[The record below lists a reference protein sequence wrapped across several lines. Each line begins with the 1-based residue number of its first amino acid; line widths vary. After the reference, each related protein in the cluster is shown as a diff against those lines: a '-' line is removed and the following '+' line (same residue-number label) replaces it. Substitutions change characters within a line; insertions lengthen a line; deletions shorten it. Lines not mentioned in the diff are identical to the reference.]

1 MARLSKPRQPVFL
14 VAVDGS
20 PESAKAADR
29 AVELANKLG
38 AQLLIVTV
46 EDPRGLAL
54 PPTGPQRSDRRAA
67 PTSAQIVER
76 EWRRAKHE
84 GVSASSAV
92 LQALDPAEEIVRHAE
107 AQGAEMIVVGSRGLT
122 GIKRVLLGSVASKVV
137 ALAHC
142 PVLVVR

>member
-1 MARLSKPRQPVFL
+1 MFL

-20 PESAKAADR
+20 AGSAKAADR
-29 AVELANKLG
+29 AVEFANKLG
-38 AQLLIVTV
+38 AEILIVTV
-46 EDPRGLAL
+46 EDPRGLSR
-54 PPTGPQRSDRRAA
+54 PPPEPKGRGRGAA
-67 PTSAQIVER
+67 PSAADIVER
-76 EWRRAKHE
+76 EWRRAKDE

-92 LQALDPAEEIVRHAE
+92 LAGLDPAEEIVRYAE

-122 GIKRVLLGSVASKVV
+122 GIRRMLLGSVAAKVV

>member
-1 MARLSKPRQPVFL
+1 MFL

-54 PPTGPQRSDRRAA
+54 PPPKSKGTGRRGLPTAA
-67 PTSAQIVER
+67 DIVER
-76 EWRRAKHE
+76 EWRRAKDE

-92 LQALDPAEEIVRHAE
+92 LEALDPAQEIVRYAE

-122 GIKRVLLGSVASKVV
+122 GIRRVLLGSVASKVV

>member
-1 MARLSKPRQPVFL
+1 MARPSKLKRAIFL

-38 AQLLIVTV
+38 AELLLVTV
-46 EDPRGLAL
+46 EDPRGLSL
-54 PPTGPQRSDRRAA
+54 PPPEPKGTRRGAGEEASDV
-67 PTSAQIVER
+67 VER
-76 EWRRAKHE
+76 ERARAKDE

-92 LQALDPAEEIVRHAE
+92 LQGLDPAQEIVRYAE

-122 GIKRVLLGSVASKVV
+122 GIRRVVLGSVAAKVV